1 MHTLRHPSTTD
12 FNHCFFVDPTIN
24 LNADSSWTIDSNY
37 GFPIFNST
45 RHRKIRLYYAFTGDR
60 RDSNGKSAACE
71 CFVGGR
77 NHVPYCGATIA
88 VVVVLVFGTVC
99 VCPHTVYYVTKT
111 HALVSPLSHTP
122 ISPPPLSHH
131 HTGHGTHTSGSA
143 VGAPVN
149 GNQYEGMAPD
159 AKIAF
164 WDLGRGGVDT
174 IVPPADLNSDYY
186 PVSYSVGARVHSDS
200 WGSSSIAYD
209 ELAAQ
214 VDMFSWAHPVRLLC
228 VVCWWGND
236 VYDHVTFM
244 VSQQHPHPP
253 PPPPQHI
260 FTSSSLPTG
269 FPPHVCCWQ

>member
-1 MHTLRHPSTTD
+1 MYQTVVLPLLLWLFWCLVRCVCAHPWTTSHTLLFQPYLTT
-12 FNHCFFVDPTIN
+12 
-24 LNADSSWTIDSNY
+24 
-37 GFPIFNST
+37 
-45 RHRKIRLYYAFTGDR
+45 
-60 RDSNGKSAACE
+60 
-71 CFVGGR
+71 
-77 NHVPYCGATIA
+77 
-88 VVVVLVFGTVC
+88 
-99 VCPHTVYYVTKT
+99 
-111 HALVSPLSHTP
+111 TP

-228 VVCWWGND
+228 VVYW
-236 VYDHVTFM
+236 
-244 VSQQHPHPP
+244 
-253 PPPPQHI
+253 
-260 FTSSSLPTG
+260 
-269 FPPHVCCWQ
+269 